1 MCHDNTGR
9 TLVECVLAHG
19 GTNLMRKQVWLRA
32 AAGLTAAAL
41 VLTACSQKSNEG
53 NGDNGDGGDAKPSAG
68 WPETPAV
75 EIKPGKEGGTFRFG
89 ITEPTAIDPY
99 NAQESEGLLVT
110 KYLYTG
116 LIQVDPDGEPQPG
129 VADKWSTNDDCS
141 EWTFELKTGTKFHN
155 GEEVNSES
163 FKRGWER
170 VSAKASASEVAYHLT
185 GIEGFDEMQ
194 AGTANALSGVD
205 ASDPAKLVVKLTE
218 PNCEWFLRTFHPVFS
233 PVPSTAGSPATN
245 AAYVEAPIGNGPF
258 MMDGAWQHDTGIK
271 LKRFEDYSIG
281 HKAYLDSVEITIT
294 PNGSQDEYA
303 GYQNGTFDWAR
314 MPVPVLEQ
322 ARSTYE
328 PQDQWI
334 TKNTNGMNYLLVMV
348 TQKPLDNV
356 KARKALSM
364 AIDRNAII
372 NGVFKG
378 SQTPADSLVP
388 PVFKDAYQQ
397 GVCDACEFNLDEA
410 KKLAKEA
417 GLTEGTELNFQFNV
431 DAGHEEWTAAVKDQL
446 ETNLGLKVN
455 LSGVQFPDLLNNEQ
469 QPGSSGIYRAAWG
482 ADYPTPENFLA
493 PLLATDAIG
502 APADQPTT
510 GDNRGRYSNEKFDDL
525 LAEGRATKDEA
536 ERTKKYQEAEKI
548 AIGDDLA
555 LIPLWNRTQHRLANT
570 TKYIN
575 LRMDFSENPDLYEIS
590 IK

>member
-1 MCHDNTGR
+1 
-9 TLVECVLAHG
+9 
-19 GTNLMRKQVWLRA
+19 MRKQAWLQA

-53 NGDNGDGGDAKPSAG
+53 TGDTGGDNAAPSAG
-68 WPETPAV
+68 WPETPEV
-75 EIKPGKEGGTFRFG
+75 ELKEGKPGGTFRFG

-110 KYLYTG
+110 KYLFTG
-116 LIQVDPDGEPQPG
+116 LVQVEPDGEIVPG
-129 VADKWSTNDDCS
+129 VADKWEPNDDCS
-141 EWTFELKTGTKFHN
+141 EWTFDLKTGTKFHN
-155 GEEVNSES
+155 GEEVTSAS

-170 VSAKASASEVAYHLT
+170 VSAKSSASEVAYHLD
-185 GIEGFDEMQ
+185 GIEGFKEMQ

-205 ASDPAKLVVKLTE
+205 ASDPAKLKVKLTD
-218 PNCEWFLRTFHPVFS
+218 PNCEWYVRVVHPVFS
-233 PVPSTAGSPATN
+233 PVPSTAGAPSAN
-245 AAYVEAPIGNGPF
+245 SAYVDAPIGNGPF
-258 MMDGAWQHDTGIK
+258 MMDGKWQHDKGIK
-271 LKRFEDYSIG
+271 LKRFEDYTIG

-294 PNGSQDEYA
+294 ANGAQDEYA

-314 MPVPVLEQ
+314 MPTPVLEQ
-322 ARSTYE
+322 ARATYE

-348 TQKPLDNV
+348 TKKPLDSA

-378 SQTPADSLVP
+378 SQTPADSFVP
-388 PVFKDAYQQ
+388 PVFTDAYQK
-397 GVCDACEFNLDEA
+397 GVCDACTFNLDEA

-455 LSGVQFPDLLNNEQ
+455 LSGVQFSDLLDNEQ
-469 QPGSSGIYRAAWG
+469 QPDSTGIYRAAWG
-482 ADYPTPENFLA
+482 ADYPTPENFLS
-493 PLLATDAIG
+493 PLLSTAAIG
-502 APADQPTT
+502 AGPTEPVV
-510 GDNRGRYSNEKFDDL
+510 GDNRGRYSNSKFDDL
-525 LAEGRATKDEA
+525 LKEGRATKDEA
-536 ERTKKYQEAEKI
+536 ERIKKYQEAERI

-555 LIPLWNRTQHRLANT
+555 VIPLWNRTQHRLANT
-570 TKYIN
+570 AKFIN
-575 LRMDFSENPDLYEIS
+575 MRMDFSENPDLYEIS

>member
-19 GTNLMRKQVWLRA
+19 GTILMRKQAWLRA

-41 VLTACSQKSNEG
+41 VLTACSQKSNDG
-53 NGDNGDGGDAKPSAG
+53 GGDNGGNDTPSAG
-68 WPETPAV
+68 WPETAKV
-75 EIKPGKEGGTFRFG
+75 EIKPGKPGGTFRFG

-116 LIQVDPDGEPQPG
+116 LIQVDPDGKPEPG
-129 VADKWSTNDDCS
+129 VADKWSPNDDCS
-141 EWTFELKTGTKFHN
+141 EWTFDLKTGTKFHN
-155 GEEVNSES
+155 GEEVTSAS

-170 VSAKASASEVAYHLT
+170 VAAKASASEVAYHLA

-194 AGTANALSGVD
+194 AGTANALSGVT
-205 ASDPAKLVVKLTE
+205 ATDPAKLVVKLTD
-218 PNCEWFLRTFHPVFS
+218 PNCEWFLRTYHPVFS

-245 AAYVEAPIGNGPF
+245 TAYVEAPIGNGPF
-258 MMDGAWQHDTGIK
+258 QMDGKWEHDKGIK

-281 HKAYLDSVEITIT
+281 HKAYLDNVEITIT
-294 PNGSQDEYA
+294 ANGNQDEYA

-314 MPVPVLEQ
+314 MPTPVLEQ
-322 ARSTYE
+322 ARATYE

-348 TQKPLDNV
+348 TQKPLDDV

-378 SQTPADSLVP
+378 SQTPADSFVP
-388 PVFKDAYQQ
+388 PVFPDAYQK
-397 GVCDACEFNLDEA
+397 GVCGACVFNLDEA

-469 QPGSSGIYRAAWG
+469 QPGASGIYRAAWG
-482 ADYPTPENFLA
+482 ADYPTPENFLS
-493 PLLATDAIG
+493 PLLSTDAIG
-502 APADQPTT
+502 APADKPTT
-510 GDNRGRYSNEKFDDL
+510 GDNRGRYSNSKFDDL

-548 AIGDDLA
+548 AIGDDQA

-570 TKYIN
+570 TKFIN

>member
-1 MCHDNTGR
+1 
-9 TLVECVLAHG
+9 
-19 GTNLMRKQVWLRA
+19 MRKQAWLRA

-53 NGDNGDGGDAKPSAG
+53 TGDNNGGGAKEQSAG
-68 WPETPAV
+68 WPETPLPD
-75 EIKPGKEGGTFRFG
+75 IKEGKKGGTFNFG
-89 ITEPTAIDPY
+89 ISEPTAIDPY
-99 NAQESEGLLVT
+99 NGQESEGLLVT
-110 KYLYTG
+110 KYLFTG
-116 LIQVDPDGEPQPG
+116 LIQVDPQGEVKPG
-129 VADKWSTNDDCS
+129 VADKWESNDDCT
-141 EWTFELKTGTKFHN
+141 EWTFDLKTGTKFHN
-155 GEEVNSES
+155 GEDVTSES

-170 VSAKASASEVAYHLT
+170 VAAKDSASEVAYHLT

-194 AGTANALSGVD
+194 AGTATSLSGVD
-205 ASDPAKLVVKLTE
+205 ASDPAKLKVKLVD
-218 PNCEWFLRTFHPVFS
+218 PNCEFYLRTFHPVFS
-233 PVPSTAGSPATN
+233 PVPSTAGSPTTN
-245 AAYVEAPIGNGPF
+245 TAYVEQPIGNGPF
-258 MMDGAWQHDTGIK
+258 MMDGPWQHNVGIK
-271 LKRFEDYSIG
+271 LKRFDGYNIG
-281 HKAYLDSVEITIT
+281 HAAYLDAVNITIT
-294 PNGSQDEYA
+294 ANGNQDEYA

-314 MPVPVLEQ
+314 MPTPVLEQ

-328 PQDQWI
+328 PQNQWI
-334 TKNTNGMNYLLVMV
+334 TRNTNGMNYLLVMV
-348 TQKPLDNV
+348 TKKPLDSA

-378 SQTPADSLVP
+378 SQSPADSIVP
-388 PVFKDAYQQ
+388 PVFKDAYQE
-397 GVCDACEFNLDEA
+397 GVCDACTYNLDEA

-446 ETNLGLKVN
+446 QTNLGLKVN
-455 LSGVQFPDLLNNEQ
+455 LSGVQFSDLLNNEQ
-469 QPGSSGIYRAAWG
+469 QPNSTGIYRAAWG
-482 ADYPTPENFLA
+482 ADYPTPGNFLE
-493 PLLATDAIG
+493 PLLSTGAIG

-525 LAEGRATKDEA
+525 IDQAKGEKDEA
-536 ERTKKYQEAEKI
+536 KRVELYQQAEKI

-570 TKYIN
+570 DKFIN